1 MLTHIQDDIEGFD
14 PLMAASSD
22 DVTLKHVFEAASKK
36 KVLNILK
43 SYTGYFDVFSEM
55 TQNGLDALERRLKTE
70 PNCKPKIWV
79 EIDIQN
85 SRIRVVDNGI
95 GMSLSEFKFCLAP
108 DVSFKVQTEGR
119 GHKGVGAT
127 FLAYGF
133 SFIKIQT
140 KQAAGSYAAVLRQG
154 RQWAEDASGTV
165 PRPVLERNDFG
176 VPELAG
182 EASGT
187 SVEIIVGQSSGERPR
202 NLGWLGAHNADQWLD
217 ILRIKTPVGG
227 VYLHTPKFQPEVHVK
242 VIGADG
248 TATTKVSKLAEYY
261 YPHEMPGLKAAS
273 IRDVSN
279 ALEKIAGDA
288 QTKFAHLD
296 PQFKRLDCLYEIWDK
311 DDILS
316 EDSVF
321 ASAVSDEYRILIE
334 RHQVCI
340 YASFLRS
347 AKLWSSFNDEIL
359 KIRKGQGV
367 IRGGL
372 QLASDSMVQGDLAVI
387 PLTSAIGYQANSHI
401 VVHFVDGNPDMGRKT
416 FQPELKDLA
425 EDLAVRAVTI
435 MRRYLQHLKPDAGPG
450 IVAPAKELHEWKKRQ
465 EQYRDQFPLSFSYLQ
480 REVALASMPQQE
492 QDAIALFH
500 ELIGIGL
507 LKGLR
512 FFSTTY
518 NDTYDSLFFCD
529 YPDDSFRFDRKKNP
543 LGVSTDYLPKY
554 QSEPK
559 VLEYKYDFDTLVSD
573 FEKEVKYAKHVD
585 LAVCWRAGNAYKKK
599 FYLQSLL
606 IGDEG
611 STREIFGSTHAVLE
625 DGGGGV
631 RFAVLILEDL
641 LNFVRDPVSEEARQK
656 TLYRE

>member
-1 MLTHIQDDIEGFD
+1 MSVNAKDEIDGFD
-14 PLMAASSD
+14 PLMAANSD
-22 DVTLKHVFEAASKK
+22 DVTLKSVFEAASKK

-43 SYTGYFDVFSEM
+43 SYTGYFDVFSEL
-55 TQNGLDALERRLKTE
+55 TQNALDALERRLKSD
-70 PNCKPKIWV
+70 PKFLPKIWIEV
-79 EIDIQN
+79 DIPN
-85 SRIRVVDNGI
+85 SRIRVVDNGV
-95 GMSLSEFKFCLAP
+95 GMALNEFKFCLAP
-108 DVSFKVQTEGR
+108 DVSFKTQTEGR

-133 SFIKIQT
+133 SFIKVQT
-140 KQAAGSYAAVLRQG
+140 KQGAERYAAVLRQG
-154 RQWAEDASGTV
+154 RQWAEDTSGTV
-165 PRPVLERNDFG
+165 TRPTLERNEFAA
-176 VPELAG
+176 PELAA

-227 VYLHTPKFQPEVHVK
+227 VYLHTPKFQPEIIVTVF
-242 VIGADG
+242 GSDGQSTRNSSRRAD
-248 TATTKVSKLAEYY
+248 YY

-273 IRDVSN
+273 IGDVSS
-279 ALEKIAGDA
+279 ALAKITGDS
-288 QTKFAHLD
+288 QTKFALLD
-296 PQFKRLDCLYEIWDK
+296 SQFKRLDCLYEIWDK
-311 DDILS
+311 DTLLAD
-316 EDSVF
+316 DSDF
-321 ASAVSDEYRILIE
+321 SSAITDEHRILIE

-347 AKLWSSFNDEIL
+347 AKLWGWFNDEVL

-372 QLASDSMVQGDLAVI
+372 QLASDSMVQGDLSVI

-401 VVHFVDGNPDMGRKT
+401 IVHFVDGNPDMGRKT

-425 EDLAVRAVTI
+425 EDLSVRAVTI

-465 EQYRDQFPLSFSYLQ
+465 EQYRDQHPLTFSFLQ
-480 REVALASMPQQE
+480 REIALASIPQQE
-492 QDAIALFH
+492 QDVVALFH
-500 ELIGIGL
+500 ELVGVGL
-507 LKGLR
+507 IRGLR
-512 FFSTTY
+512 FFSTTF
-518 NDTYDSLFFCD
+518 NDTYDSLFFCEYHD
-529 YPDDSFRFDRKKNP
+529 ESFRFERKKNP
-543 LGVSTDYLPKY
+543 LGVSADFLPKY

-573 FEKEVKYAKHVD
+573 FEKETKYAKHVD

-606 IGDEG
+606 VGDEG
-611 STREIFGSTHAVLE
+611 STREIYGATHAVLE

-631 RFAVLILEDL
+631 RFSVLILEDL
-641 LNFVRDPVSEEARQK
+641 LNFVRDPVAEEARQK
-656 TLYRE
+656 TVYRE